1 MITVNF
7 SLDAAK
13 RALDDDKAKL
23 LTFCTEFIQDLNEAV
38 VKATP
43 VLTGNLRGSW
53 YAGIGDADADN
64 GPADPSGGGAVARM
78 NIVTT
83 DLKLGDI
90 YVAKNGANYAGYVE
104 YGTSRMSP
112 RLFVT
117 NTVAGADAIAEAV
130 IARLAGE

>member
-1 MITVNF
+1 
-7 SLDAAK
+7 
-13 RALDDDKAKL
+13 
-23 LTFCTEFIQDLNEAV
+23 
-38 VKATP
+38 
-43 VLTGNLRGSW
+43 
-53 YAGIGDADADN
+53 
-64 GPADPSGGGAVARM
+64 M

-130 IARLAGE
+130 IARMAGE